1 VPTIKP
7 PQPLPTVEE
16 PLPVPTIEPPRIRPM
31 MEPSQTSYNR
41 TYEFLQQCKDWRL
54 SRPSTLGL
62 LDCPEKPLSM
72 KIDVEEWAR
81 LCSDFD
87 LGETD
92 DA

>member
-7 PQPLPTVEE
+7 PQPL
-16 PLPVPTIEPPRIRPM
+16 PTIEPPRIRPM

-41 TYEFLQQCKDWRL
+41 AYEFLQQCKDWRL
-54 SRPSTLGL
+54 SRPVPSTLGL
-62 LDCPEKPLSM
+62 LDCPEKPLSI
-72 KIDVEEWAR
+72 KLDVEEWAK

-92 DA
+92 EA

>member
-7 PQPLPTVEE
+7 PQPL
-16 PLPVPTIEPPRIRPM
+16 PTIEPPRIRPM

-41 TYEFLQQCKDWRL
+41 AYEFLQQCKDWCL
-54 SRPSTLGL
+54 SRPGPSTLGL
-62 LDCPEKPLSM
+62 LDCPEKPLSI
-72 KIDVEEWAR
+72 KIDVEEWAK